1 MRALLMTLLILIYPA
16 IGTGEEIALF
26 TVDARLSGDG
36 LESIDVALY
45 CDRDPPFELTL
56 SVPAHSSR
64 TFTVAAPDE
73 GMSCTLKT
81 GDLPGR
87 RLEFLGDG
95 GSTFDPDGEGC
106 TFTGVMRG
114 HSNFC
119 QIRVESEETTLTV
132 FKHWIGTSDREE
144 DARITLECGD
154 GNQHRPLMINSDRT
168 GTWKLEVTS
177 TEGVVCNVIEE
188 KSDAYIDD
196 VRDCQG
202 LVIRPGAEE
211 ECTVVN
217 TRVVKMIEMFNRYGL
232 FVMILAFMIVGGFA
246 ARKVIP

>member
-1 MRALLMTLLILIYPA
+1 MRRLLVTLLFFVNPVVA
-16 IGTGEEIALF
+16 AGEEIALF
-26 TVDARLSGDG
+26 TVDARLSGAG
-36 LESIDVALY
+36 LESIDVELV
-45 CDRDPPFELTL
+45 CDRDPPFQLTL
-56 SVPAHSSR
+56 TVPAHSSR
-64 TFTVAAPDE
+64 RFTVAAPVE
-73 GMSCTLKT
+73 GMTCALKT
-81 GDLPGR
+81 ADLPGR

-119 QIRVESEETTLTV
+119 QIRVESEDTTLTV

-144 DARITLECGD
+144 DARVTLECSD
-154 GNQHRPLMINSDRT
+154 GVQHRPLMINTDRT
-168 GTWKLEVTS
+168 ATWKLDVTS
-177 TEGVVCNVIEE
+177 ADGIVCDVIEE
-188 KSDAYIDD
+188 KSDTYIDD
-196 VRDCQG
+196 AGDCQG
-202 LVIRPGAEE
+202 LLIRPGAEE